1 MTTIYDIAK
10 KVGCAPSSVSKYITK
25 HGYVSQALGEKI
37 AQAMVDLD
45 YHYNGLARN
54 LSNGTNNRIGVM
66 VPFLSH
72 PYFQQLITAI
82 SMAATQSGKEVVIM
96 PTVYDPAKEK
106 RYLEE
111 LEHNLVGS
119 LIITSHALP
128 TATCAAYRKF
138 GPIVFCKDANDA
150 PGSCI
155 VTNREQVYR
164 DVFTKL
170 QRLGKTH
177 IGLLF
182 IRTAK
187 ESRTTAETLSAYRH
201 IFKTEPPKELVRYA
215 GHTFEDGAAAME
227 AFYSA
232 DSNIQAVLTESDVS
246 AAGAFK
252 NAQAHKLPVIVI
264 GQGNQLISRLLGFSS
279 IDQHLAEIGE
289 KAVNLVLDDDPRE
302 SNLLVNFDVHWRL

>member
-72 PYFQQLITAI
+72 PYFQQLITAV

-155 VTNREQVYR
+155 ITNREQVYR
-164 DVFTKL
+164 CFHQTTEARQDTHWTAVHPDGKGKSHHCRNVECLSSYL
-170 QRLGKTH
+170 QDRAAEGIGPVRGTH
-177 IGLLF
+177 
-182 IRTAK
+182 
-187 ESRTTAETLSAYRH
+187 
-201 IFKTEPPKELVRYA
+201 V
-215 GHTFEDGAAAME
+215 
-227 AFYSA
+227 
-232 DSNIQAVLTESDVS
+232 
-246 AAGAFK
+246 
-252 NAQAHKLPVIVI
+252 
-264 GQGNQLISRLLGFSS
+264 
-279 IDQHLAEIGE
+279 
-289 KAVNLVLDDDPRE
+289 
-302 SNLLVNFDVHWRL
+302 